1 MADLSMF
8 ANPDDTRDYPAEH
21 VFFSLGDPGDVM
33 YVVLS
38 GEVEIAIKEKVLET
52 VGPGGIFG
60 EMALID
66 RRPRSASAR
75 ARSSARVAT
84 IDQGQFLYL
93 LRSHPTFSIEVM
105 DVMAERLRILN
116 DALHA

>member
-8 ANPDDTRDYPAEH
+8 ANPEDARDYPVGH
-21 VFFSLGDPGDVM
+21 TFFGMGDRGDVM
-33 YVVLS
+33 YVVLT
-38 GEVEIAIKEKVLET
+38 GEVDIVVRDKVVES

-66 RRPRSASAR
+66 NRERSAAAR
-75 ARSSARVAT
+75 AKTASKVAT

-93 LRSHPTFSIEVM
+93 LRTHPSFSIEVM
-105 DVMAERLRILN
+105 NVMADRLRLLN
-116 DALHA
+116 AALL